1 MGVSVRV
8 QITTRILHITY
19 CTPFISPSSPFC
31 LYTATEL
38 KRSKHPFLRGIYA
51 NGNEKV
57 IGTKNLPMEDIHN
70 YALDLRNQI
79 GRKNSSNGYNK
90 PVFSLRPSIQ
100 GEWHERMDLTSLDV
114 QVTHKEL

>member
-1 MGVSVRV
+1 
-8 QITTRILHITY
+8 
-19 CTPFISPSSPFC
+19 
-31 LYTATEL
+31 
-38 KRSKHPFLRGIYA
+38 
-51 NGNEKV
+51 
-57 IGTKNLPMEDIHN
+57 MEDIHN